1 MDRILGTNNTNLY
14 ISEEKV
20 TTQIRAIWVRN
31 FSCIKETLRQFDL
44 TPVQWRVLANL
55 QEFDGQNVYSLAE
68 RSYTNRANLSR
79 DVAALEK
86 LGFVKRNRESRD
98 QRNVLVTLTQAG
110 RIKFDQVRP
119 AVEQETNFILEGL
132 SSSEIE
138 TLMQLLVKVKHNSYR
153 QHPAVHNPN
162 KVKTH
167 A

>member
-1 MDRILGTNNTNLY
+1 MPTKDTSIY
-14 ISEEKV
+14 VSEEKV

-86 LGFVKRNRESRD
+86 LGLVERNRESRD
-98 QRNVLVTLTQAG
+98 QRNVLVTLTKAG
-110 RIKFDQVRP
+110 KIKFDQVRP
-119 AVEQETNFILEGL
+119 AVEQETNFILEGM
-132 SSSEIE
+132 SSKEIK
-138 TLMQLLVKVKHNSYR
+138 TLMELLVKVKHNSYR
-153 QHPAVHNPN
+153 QHPITQSSN
-162 KVKTH
+162 KEKSN

>member
-1 MDRILGTNNTNLY
+1 MPIKDAEIY
-14 ISEEKV
+14 VSEEKI

-31 FSCIKETLRQFDL
+31 FSRIKETLRQFDL

-79 DVAALEK
+79 DVTKLEK
-86 LGFVKRNRESRD
+86 LGLVERQRESRD
-98 QRNVLVTLTQAG
+98 QRNVLVTITEAG
-110 RIKFDQVRP
+110 KIKFNQARP

-138 TLMQLLVKVKHNSYR
+138 TLMRLLVKVKHNSYR
-153 QHPAVHNPN
+153 QHPLIHNASKEKFN
-162 KVKTH
+162 

>member
-1 MDRILGTNNTNLY
+1 MRLENKKPY

-31 FSCIKETLRQFDL
+31 FSCIKETLRQFGL

-79 DVAALEK
+79 DVAILEK
-86 LGFVKRNRESRD
+86 SGLVDRNRESRD
-98 QRNVLVTLTQAG
+98 QRNVLVTLTEAG
-110 RIKFDQVRP
+110 RMKFDQVRP

-138 TLMQLLVKVKHNSYR
+138 TLMKLLVKVKHNSYR

-162 KVKTH
+162 KEKSNV
-167 A
+167 

>member
-1 MDRILGTNNTNLY
+1 MPSENTEPY

-79 DVAALEK
+79 DVAILEK
-86 LGFVKRNRESRD
+86 LGLVERNRESGD
-98 QRNVLVTLTQAG
+98 QRNVLVTLTEAGKTKFNQA
-110 RIKFDQVRP
+110 RP

-132 SSSEIE
+132 TPSEIE
-138 TLMQLLVKVKHNSYR
+138 TLMKLLIKVKHNSYR
-153 QHPAVHNPN
+153 QHPAIHNAN
-162 KVKTH
+162 KEKFN

>member
-1 MDRILGTNNTNLY
+1 MKILD
-14 ISEEKV
+14 
-20 TTQIRAIWVRN
+20 
-31 FSCIKETLRQFDL
+31 TL
-44 TPVQWRVLANL
+44 
-55 QEFDGQNVYSLAE
+55 
-68 RSYTNRANLSR
+68 
-79 DVAALEK
+79 K
-86 LGFVKRNRESRD
+86 
-98 QRNVLVTLTQAG
+98 AG

-162 KVKTH
+162 KVETH

>member
-1 MDRILGTNNTNLY
+1 MATKDSTLY

-86 LGFVKRNRESRD
+86 IGLVERNRESRD
-98 QRNVLVTLTQAG
+98 QRNVLVTLTKAG
-110 RIKFDQVRP
+110 RIKFDHVRP

-132 SSSEIE
+132 SPLEIE
-138 TLMQLLVKVKHNSYR
+138 TLMQLLIKVKHNSYR
-153 QHPAVHNPN
+153 QHPAVHNYN
-162 KVKTH
+162 KEKSNV
-167 A
+167 

>member
-1 MDRILGTNNTNLY
+1 MPTKDTSIY
-14 ISEEKV
+14 VSEEKV

-86 LGFVKRNRESRD
+86 LGLVERNRESRD
-98 QRNVLVTLTQAG
+98 QRNVLVTLTKAG
-110 RIKFDQVRP
+110 KIKFDQVRP

-132 SSSEIE
+132 SSAEIK
-138 TLMQLLVKVKHNSYR
+138 TLMELLVKVKHNSYR
-153 QHPAVHNPN
+153 QHPITQSSN
-162 KVKTH
+162 KEKSN

>member
-1 MDRILGTNNTNLY
+1 MPTKDTSIY
-14 ISEEKV
+14 VSEEKV

-79 DVAALEK
+79 DVAVLER
-86 LGFVKRNRESRD
+86 LGLVERNRESRD
-98 QRNVLVTLTQAG
+98 QRNVLVTLTKAG
-110 RIKFDQVRP
+110 KIKFDQVRP

-132 SSSEIE
+132 SSAEIK
-138 TLMQLLVKVKHNSYR
+138 TLMELLVKVKHNSYR
-153 QHPAVHNPN
+153 QHPIIQSSN
-162 KVKTH
+162 KEKSN

>member
-1 MDRILGTNNTNLY
+1 MPTQDPSTY
-14 ISEEKV
+14 VSEEKV

-79 DVAALEK
+79 DVVALEK
-86 LGFVKRNRESRD
+86 LGLVERNRGNRD
-98 QRNVLVTLTQAG
+98 QRNVLVTLTKAG
-110 RIKFDQVRP
+110 KIKFDQVRP

-132 SSSEIE
+132 SSVEIK

-153 QHPAVHNPN
+153 QHPIVHNTN
-162 KVKTH
+162 KEKSNG
-167 A
+167 